1 MKNEDFVKNTQEI
14 LNEKVIPA
22 AKEGLDKTVETAQ
35 DLFEKGK
42 DFVSDLIK
50 EAGKKTET
58 VGEKAAEIKKEAEV
72 KAVDF
77 KSELGKKTEELKKDA
92 TGFFKKQENEIE
104 TKKDELVDFTS
115 SKKEDVSKV
124 INSGKEEITVGKN
137 NLGKKLAG
145 VALATAAAA
154 GAYALYQNK
163 KAKDEQVKAEFSEKM
178 KKWNELNGEDLNTA
192 KSEEHNVMAV
202 RPGKVYSIGKN
213 ALLGE
218 DIIVN
223 ISSMD
228 KEVVFN
234 PDEVSEPVNHV
245 EELRKRATEV
255 AKAAGIKAK
264 EISATMGEKA
274 GELKE
279 NLEKKANEVK
289 QAAMEKSES
298 LKDKAEEVTEDLGDK
313 VEDIKDDVSDKVE
326 DVKEAV
332 AEKTEDVVDTIDETL
347 ENKMESDGKEVVDN
361 LVEKVEDVKDVVSDK
376 VEDAKDVVSDKVE
389 DVKDGFE
396 DFKND
401 IEWQEDE
408 SVLVQKGEEL
418 KQKAQEGFDALKDK
432 FAQVKDSVNE
442 KVETFK
448 KEREKEVEPELTY
461 VEEYNVTIHN
471 KGNKDYFF
479 SPMLIQ
485 RYNSKKRQTVPTPF
499 HEEGT
504 TLEQRIIKPG
514 ETYSGKLFIS
524 KSSSDDALIMFEDM
538 LMRNSVAIL
547 LEDELDDE
555 FIKDE
560 KADLFDEL
568 LFEEDYTIYEDEP
581 NKEN

>member
-42 DFVSDLIK
+42 DFVSDLLK
-50 EAGKKTET
+50 EAGKKSET

-72 KAVDF
+72 KAEDL
-77 KSELGKKTEELKKDA
+77 KTELGKKTEELKKDA
-92 TGFFKKQENEIE
+92 SGFFKKQEKEIE
-104 TKKDELVDFTS
+104 TKKEELLDFTS

-137 NLGKKLAG
+137 NLGKKIAG

-192 KSEEHNVMAV
+192 KTEEHNVMAV

-223 ISSMD
+223 ISPID

-264 EISATMGEKA
+264 ELSSTMGEKA

-289 QAAMEKSES
+289 QAAMEKAES
-298 LKDKAEEVTEDLGDK
+298 LKEKAEDVTDDLGDK
-313 VEDIKDDVSDKVE
+313 VEDVKDEVSDKVE
-326 DVKEAV
+326 EVKEAV
-332 AEKTEDVVDTIDETL
+332 SDKVEEVKDTVDETL

-361 LVEKVEDVKDVVSDK
+361 LVEDAKDAVSDK
-376 VEDAKDVVSDKVE
+376 VEE
-389 DVKDGFE
+389 VKDGFE

-408 SVLVQKGEEL
+408 SVIVQKGEEL

-432 FAQVKDSVNE
+432 FTQVKDTVNE

-448 KEREKEVEPELTY
+448 KDREKEVEPELTY

-581 NKEN
+581 NKENQ

>member
-42 DFVSDLIK
+42 DFVSDLLK
-50 EAGKKTET
+50 EAGKKSET

-72 KAVDF
+72 KAEDL
-77 KSELGKKTEELKKDA
+77 KTELGKKTEELKKDA
-92 TGFFKKQENEIE
+92 SGFFKKQEKEIE
-104 TKKDELVDFTS
+104 TKKEELLDFTS

-137 NLGKKLAG
+137 NLGKKIAG

-178 KKWNELNGEDLNTA
+178 KKWNELNGEDLNPA
-192 KSEEHNVMAV
+192 KTEEHNVMAV

-223 ISSMD
+223 ISPID

-264 EISATMGEKA
+264 ELSSTMGEKA

-289 QAAMEKSES
+289 QAAMEKAES
-298 LKDKAEEVTEDLGDK
+298 LKEKAEDVTDDLGDK
-313 VEDIKDDVSDKVE
+313 VEDVKDEVSDKVE
-326 DVKEAV
+326 EVKEAV
-332 AEKTEDVVDTIDETL
+332 SDKVEEVKDTVDETL

-361 LVEKVEDVKDVVSDK
+361 LVEDAKDAVSDK
-376 VEDAKDVVSDKVE
+376 VEE
-389 DVKDGFE
+389 VKDGFE

-408 SVLVQKGEEL
+408 SVIVQKGEEL

-432 FAQVKDSVNE
+432 FTQVKDTVNE

-448 KEREKEVEPELTY
+448 KDREKEVEPELTY

-581 NKEN
+581 NKENQ